1 MKKYFKLAASSLLIL
16 LSSAANANEVTLP
29 IQLDYGLIKKVL
41 VKQLFTQK
49 DHSAQLWNDKH
60 GCSFLNL
67 ANPKING
74 DKGQIRLL
82 NDVQAQFG
90 TQIAGQCLTVLKWDG
105 VLETFQK
112 PTLNADHSVL
122 SLPVTQAN
130 AYDKTG
136 QKLTIDKLQ
145 DLIRRVAEPKLAQV
159 KVDLNSSRD
168 DIEKALVKFLPKE
181 NAPAVK
187 AMVKT
192 LKFGNAEANDN
203 GVAIKVAFDAPTK
216 IIAKK
221 PAPAFTAV
229 ELSQWQA
236 SWKEWDVFL
245 TRAIKQATHDAKSA
259 ELRKTLTGILTESRT
274 VFQDGLKSHDPSKDP
289 VRTFFVQTWE
299 RLAPQLKTLS
309 KELPE
314 IQSLR
319 YMTFIAATDVIYEL
333 DKIGAPLG
341 LELSSDGLR
350 HLARLLIADKPAPKA
365 KPIV

>member
-1 MKKYFKLAASSLLIL
+1 MKKYFALTASSLLIL
-16 LSSAANANEVTLP
+16 LASGANANEVNLP

-41 VKQLFTQK
+41 VKQLFTGK
-49 DHSAQLWNDKH
+49 DQSAQLWNDKH

-105 VLETFQK
+105 VLETFQQ

-122 SLPVTQAN
+122 SLPVTKAI
-130 AYDKTG
+130 AYDQRG
-136 QKLTIDKLQ
+136 QQLTIDKLQ
-145 DLIRRVAEPKLAQV
+145 DLIKKVAAPKLADV
-159 KVDLNSSRD
+159 KIDLNKSRG
-168 DIEKALVKFLPKE
+168 DIEKTLTKFLPKE
-181 NAPAVK
+181 NAPAIK
-187 AMVKT
+187 AMLNT
-192 LKFGNAEANDN
+192 LKFGSAEANDK
-203 GVAIKVAFDAPTK
+203 GVAVKLAFDAPTK
-216 IIAKK
+216 TAATK
-221 PAPAFTAV
+221 PAAAFTEA
-229 ELSQWQA
+229 ELKQWQA

-245 TRAIKQATHDAKSA
+245 TRAIKQATHDTKSP
-259 ELRKTLTGILTESRT
+259 ELRKTLTGILAESRT
-274 VFQDGLKSHDPSKDP
+274 AFQAGLKSHDANKDP
-289 VRTFFVQTWE
+289 VRTFFAHTWE
-299 RLAPQLKTLS
+299 RLAPQLQTLS

-314 IQSLR
+314 IQGLR

-350 HLARLLIADKPAPKA
+350 HLARLLIADKQAPKA
-365 KPIV
+365 KPVS